1 MERMMAML
9 KDFAK
14 AAKPDDKEIKK
25 EIKVQRE
32 KLAAFQMKI
41 KEL

>member
-25 EIKVQRE
+25 EKDKVQE
-32 KLAAFQMKI
+32 K
-41 KEL
+41 